1 MKTNLESL
9 YRELGVIY
17 QFDSN
22 YKYIGTFLW
31 VEQAK
36 QFGYSV
42 KEVAAAAFNHELT
55 KDGYYFVSSPI
66 CNIEDVRIETT
77 QQCVLQINKLGLVEC
92 IHRTA
97 ADAAI
102 DYGKGLYLCLN
113 LLRRTAGG
121 FYWRKVSKEY
131 IKFLPYIDNINR
143 YIKHT
148 EPQTDEV
155 TFYRDLKEASEDT
168 LLTEDEIYDAIFT
181 PNHYDENEWQYIRTT
196 LDFEQ
201 LQDKS
206 LKEIQAENSLMQ
218 LLPFNNDKCLVG
230 NVKRFM
236 ESYSDNDVLMLSN
249 DDKLTV
255 LGEFNSIHQAEIE
268 TTFTNIWPCVKKK
281 KGHKTAGGFRWMYR
295 KDYDEL
301 KKQLENELS

>member
-1 MKTNLESL
+1 MKTDLESL

-17 QFDSN
+17 QFDRYYN
-22 YKYIGTFLW
+22 YIGTFLW
-31 VEQAK
+31 AEQAK

-92 IHRTA
+92 IYRTA

-131 IKFLPYIDNINR
+131 IKFLPYADNINR

-148 EPQTDEV
+148 EPQTGEV
-155 TFYRDLKEASEDT
+155 TFYRDLEEASEDT

-196 LDFEQ
+196 LYFEQ

-218 LLPFNNDKCLVG
+218 LLPFNNDKCLAG
-230 NVKRFM
+230 NVKQFM
-236 ESYSDNDVLMLSN
+236 ESYNDNDVLMLSD

-255 LGEFNSIHQAEIE
+255 LGEFNSVYQAEIE
-268 TTFTNIWPCVKKK
+268 TAFANIWRCVKK
-281 KGHKTAGGFRWMYR
+281 KGHKTTGGFRWMYR
-295 KDYDEL
+295 KDYYEL
-301 KKQLENELS
+301 KKQLENELL